1 MTDRIKFSNDDKIYE
16 VMIHDING
24 QKEISFVNN
33 DRPNKSVLSSGFYVF
48 STNGLVCGK
57 YVKHN
62 YLKLNEDGTVLLSD
76 SEIQEQ
82 PDMETEPELPPIY
95 ELTLEDVKSNKIS
108 QLSSECRKQIVGGVD
123 VLIDNAA
130 EHFSYTVEDQMN
142 IKSLFDA
149 AISTGCSVPY
159 HSDGNVCKEY
169 SAAQIADIYAAQ
181 QINLIKN
188 TTYFNMMRAYI
199 SSIHEDDML
208 EAITALRYGD
218 PLPENYVQQYQQII
232 SNAMTFLNMLNQ
244 KS

>member
-1 MTDRIKFSNDDKIYE
+1 MILTDKKKYLLSTMTDRINRYFHPDFMY
-16 VMIHDING
+16 
-24 QKEISFVNN
+24 
-33 DRPNKSVLSSGFYVF
+33 F

-130 EHFSYTVEDQMN
+130 EHFFLYRRR
-142 IKSLFDA
+142 
-149 AISTGCSVPY
+149 
-159 HSDGNVCKEY
+159 SDEY
-169 SAAQIADIYAAQ
+169 KI
-181 QINLIKN
+181 
-188 TTYFNMMRAYI
+188 
-199 SSIHEDDML
+199 
-208 EAITALRYGD
+208 
-218 PLPENYVQQYQQII
+218 PV
-232 SNAMTFLNMLNQ
+232 
-244 KS
+244 